1 MTPDGSGK
9 AGSDP
14 GAHILEVEV
23 SLDELAAILGDELEL
38 PRIEPKGK
46 ANIEQEKARYTSIR
60 RSGPE
65 SLRHFKR
72 TYMEALRRQISSN
85 TYDARAA
92 ARRADPRGQ
101 ALPLLDRGRLSPR
114 PTPW

>member
-1 MTPDGSGK
+1 QGDGEEGTPIGTGGEQGSGAGQ

-38 PRIEPKGK
+38 PRIENKGK
-46 ANIEQEKARYTSIR
+46 PNIEEAKTRYKSIR

-72 TYMEALRRQISSN
+72 TYMEALRRQISSSK
-85 TYDARAA
+85 YSMD
-92 ARRADPRGQ
+92 
-101 ALPLLDRGRLSPR
+101 SPHVVPIR
-114 PTPW
+114 

>member
-1 MTPDGSGK
+1 MPSGGQGK
-9 AGSDP
+9 AGSEP

-23 SLDELAAILGDELEL
+23 SLEELAAILGEELEL

-60 RSGPE
+60 RTGPE

-72 TYMEALRRQISSN
+72 TYMEALRRQIASS

-92 ARRADPRGQ
+92 A
-101 ALPLLDRGRLSPR
+101 
-114 PTPW
+114 